1 MPVRAEVGQ
10 GIGKLIIDFPPV
22 NVLDLEGIEDLHR
35 ELERLLADD
44 RVRIVTVEGAGEK
57 AFCAGVDVKDHGPDT
72 AAKMVDKFS
81 ELTRAF
87 LKSPKP
93 TVALVRG
100 LALGGGCELAAVCDF
115 VVASERARFGQP
127 EITVGV
133 FPGPAAVWL
142 PRILGLKRALE
153 LILIGEPVSA
163 QKAYDM
169 GLVSL
174 VVEEEK
180 WNEGVEAFLGKLLGK
195 SGAVLRLARRAVYEN
210 LDKDWVS
217 ALQHVDELYLTEL
230 INTADFHEGLQAF
243 VEKRAPRWSHR

>member
-22 NVLDLEGIEDLHR
+22 NVLDLKGMEDLHR
-35 ELERLLADD
+35 ELEKLLADD
-44 RVRIVTVEGAGEK
+44 LVRIVTVEGAGEK
-57 AFCAGVDVKDHGPDT
+57 AFCAGVDVRDHGPGT
-72 AAKMVDKFS
+72 AAKMVDKFG
-81 ELTRAF
+81 ELTRA
-87 LKSPKP
+87 LLGSPKP

-133 FPGPAAVWL
+133 FPGPAVVWL
-142 PRILGLKRALE
+142 PRILGLKRAME
-153 LILIGEPVSA
+153 LILIGEPVAA
-163 QKAYDM
+163 QRAYEM

-180 WNEGVEAFLGKLLGK
+180 WDKGVEAFLEKLLDK

-210 LDKDWVS
+210 LDKDCFS

-230 INTADFHEGLQAF
+230 VNTEDFHEGLQAF
-243 VEKRAPRWSHR
+243 LEKRPPRWRHR